1 MFIYNASSNQWK
13 GSKEKAFQHY
23 LFQKYGYQNNQNTVF
38 FVILS
43 IAWDNVKIS
52 PNSALDNCGI
62 DLRLVING
70 LQNPL
75 KRFAHRDVPHNQHI
89 RFYKTFT
96 AEFGITVMSYS
107 EKKYGDKSLNDKKLL
122 PLFSVMELKDGIYT
136 FEGTLQR
143 QNEIIYF

>member
-1 MFIYNASSNQWK
+1 MKLRVLNS
-13 GSKEKAFQHY
+13 
-23 LFQKYGYQNNQNTVF
+23 
-38 FVILS
+38 
-43 IAWDNVKIS
+43 
-52 PNSALDNCGI
+52 NSALDRCAI
-62 DLRLVING
+62 DLRLEING
-70 LQNPL
+70 LQKPL

>member
-1 MFIYNASSNQWK
+1 M
-13 GSKEKAFQHY
+13 SK
-23 LFQKYGYQNNQNTVF
+23 
-38 FVILS
+38 S
-43 IAWDNVKIS
+43 S

-75 KRFAHRDVPHNQHI
+75 KRFAHRDVTLIISTI